1 MVQGHACRSDLEAVK
16 SSVKDDDK
24 HYIVEKVLLHEIVQK
39 NGKNTLNVKIQWYGY
54 KEPEWTNIRSVVNNI
69 YVQKYLKDNN
79 LEHYGGSKR
88 TATDDIDTRKRK
100 LVRFSS
106 SVPLDNTT

>member
-1 MVQGHACRSDLEAVK
+1 MLS
-16 SSVKDDDK
+16 
-24 HYIVEKVLLHEIVQK
+24 HEIVQK
-39 NGKNTLNVKIQWYGY
+39 NGKNTLNVEIQWHGY

-79 LEHYGGSKR
+79 LEHYGGGSKR
-88 TATDDIDTRKRK
+88 TATDDIDTRRKRK

-106 SVPLDNTT
+106 SVPSDSTT